1 MKKITNMEET
11 KKSLVEMLVESFD
24 GHKNGT
30 SYTITQT
37 TKYGSIILDFL
48 SLGDYIFLK
57 QTSKSVKSRLES
69 SIKQKQLDNT
79 RMSPMLS
86 LLSKPSKSNKRE
98 ED

>member
-1 MKKITNMEET
+1 MKKSTKMLEEPKRT
-11 KKSLVEMLVESFD
+11 LVDMLVESFD

-57 QTSKSVKSRLES
+57 QTSKSVKSRLE
-69 SIKQKQLDNT
+69 
-79 RMSPMLS
+79 
-86 LLSKPSKSNKRE
+86 
-98 ED
+98 